1 MLKEFI
7 KHIQETTTPRTI
19 TVDGHTFLVT
29 SDGNAAEVV
38 PNHYYPA
45 TLNLNSL
52 DALAKLVR
60 TEAS

>member
-29 SDGNAAEVV
+29 SDGNAHE
-38 PNHYYPA
+38 YQK
-45 TLNLNSL
+45 S
-52 DALAKLVR
+52 DCKGGR
-60 TEAS
+60 ASPKRCQ